1 MNNQEFGASLQLG
14 SLQGELHTHWEEKR
28 RLSFSKVWGL
38 SPVSPPE
45 VDFIVETRQVRQ
57 VLKSSRESR
66 ATRQGSHPY
75 HGSLLGEDPGLHLT
89 GNSQKG
95 IRRVLTNLF
104 MAK

>member
-1 MNNQEFGASLQLG
+1 M
-14 SLQGELHTHWEEKR
+14 
-28 RLSFSKVWGL
+28 SFSKVWGL
-38 SPVSPPE
+38 SPVNPPE

-66 ATRQGSHPY
+66 ATRQGSHPF

-95 IRRVLTNLF
+95 IRKVLTNLF